1 MNGINDFTDF
11 GRVSEKGNDLLPNS
25 APALDNGRNFL
36 APGAF
41 GELLEPLGGQLSA
54 FGAVDPLQFTGNGLA
69 LLAAAEREVN
79 YGSNAQ

>member
-1 MNGINDFTDF
+1 MVPREPSAT
-11 GRVSEKGNDLLPNS
+11 SEQGENVYDWR
-25 APALDNGRNFL
+25 DFL

-69 LLAAAEREVN
+69 LLPAAEREVN